1 MRLPLFK
8 RILGAYPRGRWRRE
22 WPGGLSE
29 SPSVLRR
36 ALGLEASQHSAVTA
50 RLLLHVPRGDICAR
64 AVGAC
69 PSRRVTREQRL
80 TPGFLSYSQSVSFRT
95 YILGSALGLLPPLTL
110 IVLFAEQ
117 VRRRA
122 LRPCVQRADA
132 PRFQA
137 MALLGYSLPET
148 SEAALD
154 AGMAAAAAVMGG
166 EGGWGVA
173 LQALSLRA
181 GSVAKM
187 AATNVVAA

>member
-1 MRLPLFK
+1 
-8 RILGAYPRGRWRRE
+8 
-22 WPGGLSE
+22 
-29 SPSVLRR
+29 
-36 ALGLEASQHSAVTA
+36 
-50 RLLLHVPRGDICAR
+50 
-64 AVGAC
+64 
-69 PSRRVTREQRL
+69 
-80 TPGFLSYSQSVSFRT
+80 
-95 YILGSALGLLPPLTL
+95 
-110 IVLFAEQ
+110 
-117 VRRRA
+117 
-122 LRPCVQRADA
+122 
-132 PRFQA
+132 